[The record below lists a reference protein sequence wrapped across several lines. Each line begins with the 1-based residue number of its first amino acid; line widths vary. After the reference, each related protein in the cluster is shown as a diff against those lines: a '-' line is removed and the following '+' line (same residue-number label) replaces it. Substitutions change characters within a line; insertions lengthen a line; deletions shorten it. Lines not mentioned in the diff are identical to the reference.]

1 MNRVMFGFGLG
12 VASSIVLAGVV
23 QERAIAASNEEVNS
37 LIKKFAREAQDSYAR
52 SYRDSRL
59 PRQKEWVNA
68 FKASWAKSDPEA
80 AQFLGDWSAIEENKK
95 IYPSKTKGKVC
106 IIDTFLS
113 RSSLGYEFSQG
124 EIKNNRVY
132 TDKGVILFLAN
143 TNKGKILGTIFKR
156 PDNGQLGTY
165 GYAYPKPL
173 INPSQVSSTANDY
186 DNISQLAPQFNAA
199 GCTTDMYEGAI
210 SAKPR
215 SNTPT
220 YATNLGGSTYFSWQW
235 QTNSGASESSEPRIV
250 AGYGCVT
257 RNQIAGVAPRQAF
270 ANRYKLIRFRG
281 TDEWA
286 LEFVEGISVK
296 PTEKG
301 YVAQKLSGMPGKEL
315 QKYVTDR
322 ESGFLKKEMG
332 AADGLGLACINDGMA
347 GVLKSIRQEYNIAID
362 VPGELTTDE
371 PIAQPT
377 EPVKTHPPIA
387 RASTYAYPSP
397 EEFTQL
403 RQTLKTQPSQK
414 LSAADNQSRQA
425 FLKKWQTDNPP
436 IAPFIGTWTTREG
449 RSIYV
454 YPSTQRLRACVVTV
468 KDGNPSFTMA
478 LAQGPELRYGNSGLF
493 KTEQGD
499 LLASRQE
506 GEKDLVPVFAAVGV
520 PVLSEDVQQELAQAK
535 CGGMAIGPAGR

>member
-1 MNRVMFGFGLG
+1 MRYILLSLMTG
-12 VASSIVLAGVV
+12 SIALTTVF
-23 QERAIAASNEEVNS
+23 QERAIAASNEEINS

-52 SYRDSRL
+52 AYGDTRL

-68 FKASWAKSDPEA
+68 FKASWSKSDLET

-113 RSSLGYEFSQG
+113 RSGLGYEFSQG
-124 EIKNNRVY
+124 EIKGNRIY
-132 TDKGVILFLAN
+132 TDKDVILFLVN

-156 PDNGQLGTY
+156 RDNGQLGTY
-165 GYAYPKPL
+165 GYGNPRPL
-173 INPSQVSSTANDY
+173 TNPSQVSSTANDY
-186 DNISQLAPQFNAA
+186 DNISKLAPQFSAA
-199 GCTTDMYEGAI
+199 GCTTEMYEGAI
-210 SAKPR
+210 TAKPR
-215 SNTPT
+215 SNTQT
-220 YATNLGGSTYFSWQW
+220 YATNLGGSAYFSWQW
-235 QTNSGASESSEPRIV
+235 QTGRGTSESSEPRIV

-257 RNQIAGVAPRQAF
+257 RNQIAGAARQAF

-301 YVAQKLSGMPGKEL
+301 YVAQKLLGMPGKEL
-315 QKYVTDR
+315 QRYVTDR

-347 GVLKSIRQEYNIAID
+347 GVLKNIRQEHNIAID
-362 VPGELTTDE
+362 IPGELTADE

-377 EPVKTHPPIA
+377 EPVKTLPPIA

-397 EEFTQL
+397 EEFAQL

-414 LSAADNQSRQA
+414 LSAIDHQSRQT
-425 FLKKWQTDNPP
+425 FLKKWQMDNPP

-468 KDGNPSFTMA
+468 KDGNPLFTMA

>member
-1 MNRVMFGFGLG
+1 MKRVLLSLTVG
-12 VASSIVLAGVV
+12 SIALTTVF
-23 QERAIAASNEEVNS
+23 QERAMGQRRSPAPNPEGLRYLDNQLKTPMLKNSRIRFESSVKLEELRQYRKAWSKTQPLIAP
-37 LIKKFAREAQDSYAR
+37 LIGQWSDGIEGGFA
-52 SYRDSRL
+52 
-59 PRQKEWVNA
+59 
-68 FKASWAKSDPEA
+68 
-80 AQFLGDWSAIEENKK
+80 
-95 IYPSKTKGKVC
+95 IYPSSKPNQVC
-106 IIDTFLS
+106 ILAPFSARVQPGYVNGKTIAYYDGNRGDDAMS
-113 RSSLGYEFSQG
+113 IIHNLGRERVIGVKFS
-124 EIKNNRVY
+124 EIPDSKLIPFFMAGWLEPGSKQAEMFETAGCLVNPP
-132 TDKGVILFLAN
+132 TPET
-143 TNKGKILGTIFKR
+143 TNKR
-156 PDNGQLGTY
+156 S
-165 GYAYPKPL
+165 A
-173 INPSQVSSTANDY
+173 NP
-186 DNISQLAPQFNAA
+186 
-199 GCTTDMYEGAI
+199 
-210 SAKPR
+210 
-215 SNTPT
+215 NTPT

-235 QTNSGASESSEPRIV
+235 QTNSGASDSSEPRIV

-257 RNQIAGVAPRQAF
+257 RNQIAGVAPQQAF

-286 LEFVEGISVK
+286 LEFVEGISIK

-301 YVAQKLSGMPGKEL
+301 YVSHKLSGMPGKEL
-315 QKYVTDR
+315 QRYVTDR

-347 GVLKSIRQEYNIAID
+347 GVLKNIRQEYNIAID
-362 VPGELTTDE
+362 VPGELTADE

-377 EPVKTHPPIA
+377 EPVKTLPPIA

-397 EEFTQL
+397 EEFTQF
-403 RQTLKTQPSQK
+403 RQTLKTQPSPK
-414 LSAADNQSRQA
+414 LSAIDHQSRQT

-535 CGGMAIGPAGR
+535 CGGMAIGSKR

>member
-1 MNRVMFGFGLG
+1 MKRILLSLTVGSIVGTIVFNTECATAFWGKTLSADG
-12 VASSIVLAGVV
+12 VGRLRDEYQKKLNSGQVRAEKSSISRDDQQKRTA
-23 QERAIAASNEEVNS
+23 
-37 LIKKFAREAQDSYAR
+37 FSYAW
-52 SYRDSRL
+52 
-59 PRQKEWVNA
+59 K
-68 FKASWAKSDPEA
+68 KSGHEGSA
-80 AQFLGDWSAIEENKK
+80 WLGSWSADSGLAALY
-95 IYPSKTKGKVC
+95 IYPSSLKKNRVC
-106 IIDTFLS
+106 IVIATENSQFHPGHVNRGAVYLDDG
-113 RSSLGYEFSQG
+113 SLIF
-124 EIKNNRVY
+124 
-132 TDKGVILFLAN
+132 TDKDKLVHY
-143 TNKGKILGTIFKR
+143 R
-156 PDNGQLGTY
+156 SNGRF
-165 GYAYPKPL
+165 
-173 INPSQVSSTANDY
+173 N
-186 DNISQLAPQFNAA
+186 QLAPSTRGLPNQSDRQKNLPEMRNSQQTIDRQIANE
-199 GCTTDMYEGAI
+199 GCTTDMPEGATI
-210 SAKPR
+210 VAKPK

-220 YATNLGGSTYFSWQW
+220 YSTKVGEAAYFSWQW
-235 QTNSGASESSEPRIV
+235 QTGRGTSESSEPRMV
-250 AGYGCVT
+250 AGYGCLI
-257 RNQIAGVAPRQAF
+257 RNQMAGVTRQAF
-270 ANRYKLIRFRG
+270 ASRYKLIRFRG

-286 LEFVEGISVK
+286 LEFVDGILVS
-296 PTEKG
+296 PTEQG
-301 YVAQKLSGMPGKEL
+301 YVAQKVPEITGEEL
-315 QKYVTDR
+315 KPYVSDR

-332 AADGLGLACINDGMA
+332 AADGLGVACVNDGMA
-347 GVLKSIRQEYNIAID
+347 GVLKNIRQEYKIAID
-362 VPGELTTDE
+362 IPGELTADE

-377 EPVKTHPPIA
+377 EPVKTLPPIA

-397 EEFTQL
+397 EEFTQF

-414 LSAADNQSRQA
+414 LSAADNQSRQT

-468 KDGNPSFTMA
+468 KNGNPSFTMA